1 MKIRQYLFLLV
12 IIIMGIA
19 LCGCQDKEA
28 LENQKAY
35 RQVGINKMNEGSYAE
50 AAEAFQKALD
60 QSVAVVSDME
70 IDICYYKAAAQYK
83 SGDANG
89 AITTY
94 NALIDY
100 NEKDAK
106 AYFLRGCVY
115 LKEGNGEQAMADY
128 RKSFE
133 ITKGNYEMYVLAY
146 ENLINAGF
154 TAEAQE
160 VLNASLR
167 LKGEEPAD
175 YRERG
180 HIYLLLGDYENARKE
195 LDQAINGGDEKAILY
210 MAQSYDASGDSE
222 QAKAMYESYIS
233 KNESDGTILTALGEM
248 QMEEGNYSQALDFF
262 DKALAL
268 ENIENEQQILRNEI
282 IAYEKLLDFAKAK
295 EKMAEY
301 LEKYPDDED
310 AKRESVFLETR

>member
-1 MKIRQYLFLLV
+1 MKKRHYLFFL
-12 IIIMGIA
+12 IIMIMGIA
-19 LCGCQDKEA
+19 LSGCQDEEA

-35 RQVGINKMNEGSYAE
+35 RQIGINKMNEGSYEE
-50 AAEAFQKALD
+50 AVEAFQKALD
-60 QSVAVVSDME
+60 QSVAVVGDME

-83 SGDANG
+83 SGDADG

-94 NALIDY
+94 NALINY
-100 NEKDAK
+100 NDKDAK
-106 AYFLRGCVY
+106 AYFLRGSVY

-128 RKSFE
+128 RKAFE
-133 ITKGNYEMYVLAY
+133 MIKGNYEMYVLAY
-146 ENLINAGF
+146 ENLINAGY

-160 VLNASLR
+160 VLNASLQ

-180 HIYLLLGDYENARKE
+180 HIYLLLGDYESARKE

-222 QAKAMYESYIS
+222 QAKALYESYIS
-233 KNESDGTILTALGEM
+233 KNESDGTILSALGEM
-248 QMEEGNYSQALDFF
+248 QMKEGNYSQALEFF
-262 DKALAL
+262 EKALAS
-268 ENIENEQQILRNEI
+268 ENIENEQQIRRNEI
-282 IAYEKLLDFAKAK
+282 IIYERQLDFAKAK